1 MRTGDRKK
9 KRREEAFPADFD
21 DRIMPGDDLL
31 PDGFV
36 PGETPEE
43 PERDS
48 SRRRTRHQETAVRDI
63 SRSLMEDEAIPEE
76 SSGRPGGDGKSG
88 RRGRRP
94 RSRALTLIGN
104 IFKFILIVLLVL
116 IIGGG
121 IFAFFQVRAILKNA
135 PEISPA
141 QFIPSEA
148 ATYIYDADGKR
159 EQKLTLPEANR
170 DLVSI
175 KDIPKD
181 LQHAVVAIEDE
192 RFYRH
197 NGVDPKGIARALVK
211 GLKSGHFSEG
221 ASTITQQLLKNSVFP
236 DWMKETTFRQRLE
249 RKIQEQFLAL
259 KLEKM
264 LTKEQILE
272 DYLNTINLGAGCYGV
287 QSAAYRYFGLP
298 VSELSLSEATVI
310 AGITQNPTAY
320 NPITNPEKNKKRRTE
335 VLNAMLRQGYIS
347 QSQYASALADD
358 VYARIQDNESKVD
371 TTSTIYTFY
380 QDALIDQVMQD
391 LEEQKGYTHQQAY
404 KAVYSGG
411 LRIYSAQD
419 DEIQQICDEEF
430 ENPANFPSGTE
441 VGIDY
446 ALSVEDKSGQIT
458 DYGNEDLRA
467 FVRKTDPSFDL
478 MYETAQEAKDGAA
491 AFRASVVKDGDTV
504 LGERVTV
511 TPQPQA
517 SCVIIDS
524 ATGLVKALVGGRGT
538 KEASL
543 TLNRASYTQRQ
554 PGSTFK
560 ILAVYAPALDEAG
573 KTLATVYKDEP
584 YNYEDGTPVKDAEGT
599 YAGDVTIRQ
608 AIVRSINVAAVKCL
622 TEITPQVGF
631 DYAEKFGITSL
642 VESKTTDSGTYSDVG
657 QTLALGGLTYGV
669 TNLEL
674 TGAYA
679 AIANDGQYLKP
690 HFYTQVL
697 DTYGNVVLDNTDPEP
712 RTVVKDSTAALLT
725 SAMRG
730 VISDP
735 EGTAYGKIDL
745 GQMAVAGKTGT
756 TTDYRDSWFVGFTP
770 YLTCSIWAGYDNN
783 APLPDKDTYHTYSKT
798 LWNSIMSRIS
808 QSQTISAFGMPS
820 DVVSMS
826 ICSDSHMAA
835 APGCPNPYTEYF
847 AKGTEPKNYCNI
859 HGDGSPVDQ
868 TQQQTDGISP
878 DAITIYKSDQATVH
892 TQTPDAADGASGSAG
907 ENTGAAGP
915 GGNQGA
921 AGNTGGAS
929 GSGSAGGNTGVAGPG
944 GTQWTA
950 GNTPGGSGNPAAGTG
965 NAGRA
970 GGAAGGGSGSTTGGT
985 PSGTGNPAGSSQQ
998 GGQSTAGGSSTS
1010 AAGNAQGGSS
1020 QNGVIQIGG
1029 NQAGSGIQQ
1038 GGSDKDVIEILNNI
1052 PPAQ

>member
-36 PGETPEE
+36 PEETPEE

-76 SSGRPGGDGKSG
+76 SIGRPGGDGKS
-88 RRGRRP
+88 GRRP

-192 RFYRH
+192 RFYKH

-211 GLKSGHFSEG
+211 GLTSGHFSEG

-287 QSAAYRYFGLP
+287 QSAAYRYFGVP
-298 VSELSLSEATVI
+298 VSELSLSESTVI

-335 VLNAMLRQGYIS
+335 VLDAMLRQGYIS

-419 DEIQQICDEEF
+419 DDMQKICDEEF

-446 ALSVEDKSGQIT
+446 ALSVEDKNGQIT

-467 FVRKTDPSFDL
+467 FVRKTHPSFDL
-478 MYETAQEAKDGAA
+478 MYGTAQEAKDGAA

-622 TEITPQVGF
+622 TEITPQAGF

-642 VESKTTDSGTYSDVG
+642 VESKTTDSGTFSDVG

-669 TNLEL
+669 TNLEM

-679 AIANDGQYLKP
+679 AIANGGQYLKP

-745 GQMAVAGKTGT
+745 GQMAAAGKTGT

-770 YLTCSIWAGYDNN
+770 YVTCGIWAGYDNN

-798 LWNSIMSRIS
+798 LWNSIMNRIS

-868 TQQQTDGISP
+868 SQQQTDGISP

-892 TQTPDAADGASGSAG
+892 TQTPDAAGGAPGSGGAG
-907 ENTGAAGP
+907 GDAATGSGDA
-915 GGNQGA
+915 QGA
-921 AGNTGGAS
+921 AGG
-929 GSGSAGGNTGVAGPG
+929 G
-944 GTQWTA
+944 GTGENAPAAGFGGSQGTA
-950 GNTPGGSGNPAAGTG
+950 GTLSGGSGNPAAGTG
-965 NAGRA
+965 SA
-970 GGAAGGGSGSTTGGT
+970 GGAAGPAGGSGSSAAGAGAA
-985 PSGTGNPAGSSQQ
+985 PSGTGSQAGTAQQ
-998 GGQSTAGGSSTS
+998 GGSTATGGSPS
-1010 AAGNAQGGSS
+1010 AAGNTQGGSAPG
-1020 QNGVIQIGG
+1020 GVIQIGG
-1029 NQAGSGIQQ
+1029 NQAGSGGQQ
-1038 GGSDKDVIEILNNI
+1038 GSSDKDVIEILNNI

>member
-9 KRREEAFPADFD
+9 KRMEEAFPDDFD

-31 PDGFV
+31 PDDFV
-36 PGETPEE
+36 
-43 PERDS
+43 S
-48 SRRRTRHQETAVRDI
+48 
-63 SRSLMEDEAIPEE
+63 EE
-76 SSGRPGGDGKSG
+76 SSGRPGGDGKRG
-88 RRGRRP
+88 RRGRGGRRP

-104 IFKFILIVLLVL
+104 IFKLILIVLLVL
-116 IIGGG
+116 IIGSG

-192 RFYRH
+192 RFYKH

-211 GLKSGHFSEG
+211 GLTSGHFSEG

-584 YNYEDGTPVKDAEGT
+584 YNYEDGTPVKDAEGS

-631 DYAEKFGITSL
+631 DYAKKFGITSL

-712 RTVVKDSTAALLT
+712 RTVVRDSTAALLT

-745 GQMAVAGKTGT
+745 GQMAAAGKTGT

-770 YLTCSIWAGYDNN
+770 YLTCGIWAGYDNN

-798 LWNSIMSRIS
+798 LWNSIMNRIS

-826 ICSDSHMAA
+826 VCSDSHMAA

-868 TQQQTDGISP
+868 TQQTDGISP

-892 TQTPDAADGASGSAG
+892 TQTP
-907 ENTGAAGP
+907 GAAG
-915 GGNQGA
+915 
-921 AGNTGGAS
+921 GAS
-929 GSGSAGGNTGVAGPG
+929 EGSAGGNATAAGSG
-944 GTQWTA
+944 GTQGAAGSPGGASGGSAGGSAAAAGSGGTQGTA
-950 GNTPGGSGNPAAGTG
+950 GNTSGGSGNPAAGTG
-965 NAGRA
+965 SGT
-970 GGAAGGGSGSTTGGT
+970 AGGGSGSTAGGT
-985 PSGTGNPAGSSQQ
+985 PSGTGNPAGSAQQ
-998 GGQSTAGGSSTS
+998 GSQSTAGGSSAS
-1010 AAGNAQGGSS
+1010 AAGNAWGGSS

-1029 NQAGSGIQQ
+1029 SQAGSGSQQ

>member
-9 KRREEAFPADFD
+9 KHEEEVFTSDYD
-21 DRIMPGDDLL
+21 DRIMPDDDLL
-31 PDGFV
+31 PDDFA
-36 PGETPEE
+36 PEE
-43 PERDS
+43 TERGS
-48 SRRRTRHQETAVRDI
+48 SRPV
-63 SRSLMEDEAIPEE
+63 
-76 SSGRPGGDGKSG
+76 G
-88 RRGRRP
+88 RGRRP

-116 IIGGG
+116 IIGAG
-121 IFAFFQVRAILKNA
+121 IFAFFQVRTILKKA

-192 RFYRH
+192 RFYKH

-211 GLKSGHFSEG
+211 GLTSGHFSEG

-287 QSAAYRYFGLP
+287 QSAAYRYFGVP
-298 VSELSLSEATVI
+298 VSELSLSESTVI

-335 VLNAMLRQGYIS
+335 VLDAMLRQGYIT

-419 DEIQQICDEEF
+419 DDMQKICDEEF

-446 ALSVEDKSGQIT
+446 ALSVEDKNGQIT

-478 MYETAQEAKDGAA
+478 MYGTAQEAKDGAA

-622 TEITPQVGF
+622 TEITPQAGF

-642 VESKTTDSGTYSDVG
+642 VESKTTDSGTFSDVG

-669 TNLEL
+669 TNLEM

-679 AIANDGQYLKP
+679 AIANGGQYLKP

-745 GQMAVAGKTGT
+745 GQMAAAGKTGT

-770 YLTCSIWAGYDNN
+770 YVTCGIWAGYDNN

-798 LWNSIMSRIS
+798 LWNSIMNRIS

-868 TQQQTDGISP
+868 SQQQTDGISP

-892 TQTPDAADGASGSAG
+892 TQTPDAAGGAPGSGGAG
-907 ENTGAAGP
+907 GDAATGSGDA
-915 GGNQGA
+915 QGA
-921 AGNTGGAS
+921 AGG
-929 GSGSAGGNTGVAGPG
+929 G
-944 GTQWTA
+944 GTGENAPAAGFGGSQGTA
-950 GNTPGGSGNPAAGTG
+950 GTSSGGSGNPAAGTG
-965 NAGRA
+965 SA
-970 GGAAGGGSGSTTGGT
+970 GGAAGPAGGSGSSAAGAGAA
-985 PSGTGNPAGSSQQ
+985 PSGTGSQAGTAQQ
-998 GGQSTAGGSSTS
+998 GGSTATGGSPS
-1010 AAGNAQGGSS
+1010 AAGNTQGGSAPG
-1020 QNGVIQIGG
+1020 GVIQIGG
-1029 NQAGSGIQQ
+1029 NQAGSGGQQ
-1038 GGSDKDVIEILNNI
+1038 GSSDKDVIEILNNI

>member
-9 KRREEAFPADFD
+9 KHEEEVFTSDYD

-31 PDGFV
+31 PDDFA
-36 PGETPEE
+36 PEE
-43 PERDS
+43 TERGS
-48 SRRRTRHQETAVRDI
+48 SRPV
-63 SRSLMEDEAIPEE
+63 
-76 SSGRPGGDGKSG
+76 G
-88 RRGRRP
+88 RGRRP

-116 IIGGG
+116 IIGAS
-121 IFAFFQVRAILKNA
+121 IFAFFQVRTILKKA

-192 RFYRH
+192 RFYKH

-211 GLKSGHFSEG
+211 GLTSGHFSEG

-287 QSAAYRYFGLP
+287 QSAAYRYFGVP
-298 VSELSLSEATVI
+298 VSELSLSESTVI
-310 AGITQNPTAY
+310 AGIMQNPTAY
-320 NPITNPEKNKKRRTE
+320 NPITKPEKNKKRRTE
-335 VLNAMLRQGYIS
+335 VLDAMLRQGYIS

-419 DEIQQICDEEF
+419 DDMQKICDEEF

-446 ALSVEDKSGQIT
+446 ALSVEDKNGQIT

-467 FVRKTDPSFDL
+467 FVRKTHPSFDL
-478 MYETAQEAKDGAA
+478 MYGTAQEAKDGAA

-622 TEITPQVGF
+622 TEITPQAGF

-642 VESKTTDSGTYSDVG
+642 VESKTTDSGTFSDVG

-669 TNLEL
+669 TNLEM

-679 AIANDGQYLKP
+679 AIANGGQYLKP

-745 GQMAVAGKTGT
+745 GQMAAAGKTGT

-770 YLTCSIWAGYDNN
+770 YVTCGIWAGYDNN

-798 LWNSIMSRIS
+798 LWNSIMNRIS

-868 TQQQTDGISP
+868 SQQQTDGISP

-892 TQTPDAADGASGSAG
+892 TQTPDAAGGAPGSGGAG
-907 ENTGAAGP
+907 GDAATGSGDA
-915 GGNQGA
+915 QGA
-921 AGNTGGAS
+921 AGG
-929 GSGSAGGNTGVAGPG
+929 G
-944 GTQWTA
+944 GTGDNAPAAGFGGSQGTA
-950 GNTPGGSGNPAAGTG
+950 GTTSGGSGNPAAGTG
-965 NAGRA
+965 SA
-970 GGAAGGGSGSTTGGT
+970 GGAAGSAGGSGSSAAGAGAA
-985 PSGTGNPAGSSQQ
+985 PSGTGSQAGTAQQ
-998 GGQSTAGGSSTS
+998 GGSTAAGGSPS
-1010 AAGNAQGGSS
+1010 AAGNTQGGSAPG
-1020 QNGVIQIGG
+1020 GVIQIGG
-1029 NQAGSGIQQ
+1029 NQAGSGGQQ
-1038 GGSDKDVIEILNNI
+1038 GSSDKDVIEILNNI

>member
-31 PDGFV
+31 PDDFV
-36 PGETPEE
+36 SEETPGET
-43 PERDS
+43 ERGS
-48 SRRRTRHQETAVRDI
+48 SRRRTQHQEADIRDI
-63 SRSLMEDEAIPEE
+63 SKSLMEDETIPEE
-76 SSGRPGGDGKSG
+76 SS
-88 RRGRRP
+88 GRRP

-116 IIGGG
+116 IIGSG

-192 RFYRH
+192 RFYKH

-211 GLKSGHFSEG
+211 GLTSGHFSEG

-236 DWMKETTFRQRLE
+236 GWMKETTFRQRLE

-335 VLNAMLRQGYIS
+335 VLNAMLRQGYIT

-380 QDALIDQVMQD
+380 QDALIAQVMQD

-467 FVRKTDPSFDL
+467 FVRKTNPSFDL
-478 MYETAQEAKDGAA
+478 MYGTAQEAKDGAA
-491 AFRASVVKDGDTV
+491 AFRASVVKDGYTV

-573 KTLATVYKDEP
+573 KTLATVYRDEP

-631 DYAEKFGITSL
+631 DYAKKFGITSL

-745 GQMAVAGKTGT
+745 GQMAAAGKTGT

-770 YLTCSIWAGYDNN
+770 YLTCGIWAGYDNS

-847 AKGTEPKNYCNI
+847 AKGTEPKNYCNV

-868 TQQQTDGISP
+868 TQQTDGISP

-892 TQTPDAADGASGSAG
+892 TQTPDAA
-907 ENTGAAGP
+907 
-915 GGNQGA
+915 GGV
-921 AGNTGGAS
+921 TE
-929 GSGSAGGNTGVAGPG
+929 GSAGGNAAAAGSG
-944 GTQWTA
+944 GTQGTAGSPGGASGGSAGGSAAAAGSGGTQGTA
-950 GNTPGGSGNPAAGTG
+950 GNTSGGSGNPAAG
-965 NAGRA
+965 AGS
-970 GGAAGGGSGSTTGGT
+970 GTAGGGTGSTAGGT
-985 PSGTGNPAGSSQQ
+985 PSGTGNPTGSAQQ
-998 GGQSTAGGSSTS
+998 GSQSTAGGSSAS
-1010 AAGNAQGGSS
+1010 AAGNAWGGSS

-1029 NQAGSGIQQ
+1029 SQAGSGSQQ

>member
-9 KRREEAFPADFD
+9 RHGEEAFPVDFD

-31 PDGFV
+31 PDDFA
-36 PGETPEE
+36 PEE
-43 PERDS
+43 TREETEKGV
-48 SRRRTRHQETAVRDI
+48 SRRRTRHQEAAVRDI
-63 SRSLMEDEAIPEE
+63 SKSLMEDETISEK
-76 SSGRPGGDGKSG
+76 SSNRSGEHGKNGRQG

-116 IIGGG
+116 IIGAG
-121 IFAFFQVRAILKNA
+121 IFAFFQVRTILKKA

-192 RFYRH
+192 RFYKH

-211 GLKSGHFSEG
+211 GLTSGHFSEG

-287 QSAAYRYFGLP
+287 QSAAYRYFGVP
-298 VSELSLSEATVI
+298 VSELSLSESTVI

-335 VLNAMLRQGYIS
+335 VLDAMLRQGYIS

-419 DEIQQICDEEF
+419 DDMQKICDEEF

-446 ALSVEDKSGQIT
+446 ALSVEDKNGQIT

-478 MYETAQEAKDGAA
+478 MYGTAQEAKDGAA

-622 TEITPQVGF
+622 TEITPQAGF

-642 VESKTTDSGTYSDVG
+642 VESKTTDSGTFSDVG

-669 TNLEL
+669 TNLEM

-679 AIANDGQYLKP
+679 AIANGGQYLKP

-745 GQMAVAGKTGT
+745 GQMAAAGKTGT

-770 YLTCSIWAGYDNN
+770 YVTCGIWAGYDNN

-798 LWNSIMSRIS
+798 LWNSIMNRIS

-868 TQQQTDGISP
+868 SQQQTDGISP

-892 TQTPDAADGASGSAG
+892 TQTPDAAGGAPGSGGAG
-907 ENTGAAGP
+907 GDAAAGS
-915 GGNQGA
+915 GDAQGA
-921 AGNTGGAS
+921 AGG
-929 GSGSAGGNTGVAGPG
+929 G
-944 GTQWTA
+944 GTGDNAPAAGFGGSQGTA
-950 GNTPGGSGNPAAGTG
+950 GTSSGGSGNPAAGTG
-965 NAGRA
+965 SA
-970 GGAAGGGSGSTTGGT
+970 GGAVGQAGGSGSSAAGAGAA
-985 PSGTGNPAGSSQQ
+985 PSGTGSQAGTAQQ
-998 GGQSTAGGSSTS
+998 GGSTATGGSPS
-1010 AAGNAQGGSS
+1010 AAGNTQGGSAPG
-1020 QNGVIQIGG
+1020 GVIQIGG
-1029 NQAGSGIQQ
+1029 NQAGSGGQQ
-1038 GGSDKDVIEILNNI
+1038 GSSNKDVIEILNNI

>member
-31 PDGFV
+31 PDDFV
-36 PGETPEE
+36 SEETPGET
-43 PERDS
+43 ERGS
-48 SRRRTRHQETAVRDI
+48 SRRRTQHQEADIRDI
-63 SRSLMEDEAIPEE
+63 SKSLMEDETIPEE
-76 SSGRPGGDGKSG
+76 SS
-88 RRGRRP
+88 GRRP

-116 IIGGG
+116 IIGSG

-192 RFYRH
+192 RFYKH

-211 GLKSGHFSEG
+211 GLTSGHFSEG

-236 DWMKETTFRQRLE
+236 GWMKETTFRQRLE

-335 VLNAMLRQGYIS
+335 VLNAMLRQGYIT

-380 QDALIDQVMQD
+380 QDALIAQVMQD

-467 FVRKTDPSFDL
+467 FVRKTNPSFDL
-478 MYETAQEAKDGAA
+478 MYGTAQEAKDGAA
-491 AFRASVVKDGDTV
+491 AFRASVVKDGYTV

-573 KTLATVYKDEP
+573 KTLATVYRDEP

-631 DYAEKFGITSL
+631 DYAKKFGITSL

-712 RTVVKDSTAALLT
+712 RTVIRDSTAALLT

-745 GQMAVAGKTGT
+745 GQMAAAGKTGT

-770 YLTCSIWAGYDNN
+770 YLTCGIWAGYDNN

-826 ICSDSHMAA
+826 VCSDSHMAA

-847 AKGTEPKNYCNI
+847 AKGTEPKNYCNM
-859 HGDGSPVDQ
+859 HGDGSLVDQ
-868 TQQQTDGISP
+868 TQQTDGISP

-892 TQTPDAADGASGSAG
+892 TQTPGASGGASEESAGGYAAAAGTGGTQGAAGSSDGASG
-907 ENTGAAGP
+907 
-915 GGNQGA
+915 
-921 AGNTGGAS
+921 
-929 GSGSAGGNTGVAGPG
+929 GSAGGYAAAAGSG
-944 GTQWTA
+944 GTQGTA
-950 GNTPGGSGNPAAGTG
+950 GNTSGDSGNPAAGTG
-965 NAGRA
+965 SGT
-970 GGAAGGGSGSTTGGT
+970 AGGGSGSTAGGT
-985 PSGTGNPAGSSQQ
+985 PSGTGNPAGSAQQ
-998 GGQSTAGGSSTS
+998 GSQSTAGGSSAS
-1010 AAGNAQGGSS
+1010 AAGNAWGGSS

-1029 NQAGSGIQQ
+1029 SQAGSGSQQ

>member
-31 PDGFV
+31 PDDFV
-36 PGETPEE
+36 PEETPEE
-43 PERDS
+43 TKRGS
-48 SRRRTRHQETAVRDI
+48 GRRRTQYQEAAVRDI
-63 SRSLMEDEAIPEE
+63 SKSLMEDEAIPEE

-560 ILAVYAPALDEAG
+560 ILAVYAPALDEAS

-770 YLTCSIWAGYDNN
+770 YLTCGIWAGYDNN

-826 ICSDSHMAA
+826 ICSDSHMAT

-868 TQQQTDGISP
+868 TQQTDGISP
-878 DAITIYKSDQATVH
+878 DAITIYKSDQATVN

-944 GTQWTA
+944 GTQGTA

-965 NAGRA
+965 NAGGA

-985 PSGTGNPAGSSQQ
+985 PAGIGNPAGSSQQ

>member
-1 MRTGDRKK
+1 MRTGERKK
-9 KRREEAFPADFD
+9 RHGEEAFPVDFD

-31 PDGFV
+31 PDDFV
-36 PGETPEE
+36 PEETPEE
-43 PERDS
+43 TEKGV
-48 SRRRTRHQETAVRDI
+48 SRRRTRHQEAAVRDI
-63 SRSLMEDEAIPEE
+63 SKSLMEDETISEE
-76 SSGRPGGDGKSG
+76 SSNWSGEHGKNGRQG

-116 IIGGG
+116 IIGAG
-121 IFAFFQVRAILKNA
+121 IFAFFQVRTILKKA

-192 RFYRH
+192 RFYKH

-211 GLKSGHFSEG
+211 GLTSGHFSEG

-236 DWMKETTFRQRLE
+236 NWMKETTFRQRLE

-287 QSAAYRYFGLP
+287 QSAAYRYFGVP
-298 VSELSLSEATVI
+298 VSELSLSESTVI

-335 VLNAMLRQGYIS
+335 VLDAMLRQGYIT

-419 DEIQQICDEEF
+419 DDMQKICDEEF

-446 ALSVEDKSGQIT
+446 ALSVEDKNGQIT

-478 MYETAQEAKDGAA
+478 MYGTAQEAKDGAA

-622 TEITPQVGF
+622 TEITPQAGF

-642 VESKTTDSGTYSDVG
+642 VESKTTDSGTFSDVG

-669 TNLEL
+669 TNLEM

-679 AIANDGQYLKP
+679 AIANGGQYLKP

-745 GQMAVAGKTGT
+745 GQMAAAGKTGT

-770 YLTCSIWAGYDNN
+770 YVTCGIWAGYDNN

-798 LWNSIMSRIS
+798 LWNSIMNRIS

-868 TQQQTDGISP
+868 SQQQTDGISP

-892 TQTPDAADGASGSAG
+892 TQTPDAAGGAPGSGGAG
-907 ENTGAAGP
+907 GDAAAGS
-915 GGNQGA
+915 GDAQGA
-921 AGNTGGAS
+921 AGG
-929 GSGSAGGNTGVAGPG
+929 G
-944 GTQWTA
+944 GTGENAPAAGFGGSQGTA
-950 GNTPGGSGNPAAGTG
+950 GTSSGGSGNPAAGTG
-965 NAGRA
+965 SA
-970 GGAAGGGSGSTTGGT
+970 GGAAGPAGGSGSSAAGAGAA
-985 PSGTGNPAGSSQQ
+985 PSGTGSQAGTVQQ
-998 GGQSTAGGSSTS
+998 GGSTAAGGSPS
-1010 AAGNAQGGSS
+1010 AAGNTQGGSAPG
-1020 QNGVIQIGG
+1020 GVIQIGG
-1029 NQAGSGIQQ
+1029 NQAGSGGQQ
-1038 GGSDKDVIEILNNI
+1038 GSSDKDVIEILNNI

>member
-1 MRTGDRKK
+1 MRIGDRKK
-9 KRREEAFPADFD
+9 KRMEEAFPDDFD

-31 PDGFV
+31 PDDFV
-36 PGETPEE
+36 PEETPEE
-43 PERDS
+43 TKRGS
-48 SRRRTRHQETAVRDI
+48 GRRRTQYQEAAVRDI
-63 SRSLMEDEAIPEE
+63 SKSLMEDEAIPEE

-175 KDIPKD
+175 KDIPKN

-236 DWMKETTFRQRLE
+236 DWMRETTFRQRLE

-631 DYAEKFGITSL
+631 DYAKKFGITSL

-712 RTVVKDSTAALLT
+712 RTVVRDSTAALLT

-745 GQMAVAGKTGT
+745 GQMAAAGKTGT

-770 YLTCSIWAGYDNN
+770 YLTCGIWAGYDNN

-826 ICSDSHMAA
+826 VCSDSHMAA

-847 AKGTEPKNYCNI
+847 AKGTEPKNYCNV
-859 HGDGSPVDQ
+859 HGDGSLVDQ
-868 TQQQTDGISP
+868 TQQTDGISP
-878 DAITIYKSDQATVH
+878 DAITIYQSNQATVH
-892 TQTPDAADGASGSAG
+892 TQTPDASGGASEGSAGGYAAAAGSGVTQGAVGSSDGASG
-907 ENTGAAGP
+907 
-915 GGNQGA
+915 
-921 AGNTGGAS
+921 
-929 GSGSAGGNTGVAGPG
+929 GSAGGSAAAAGSG
-944 GTQWTA
+944 GTQGTA
-950 GNTPGGSGNPAAGTG
+950 GNTSGGSGNPAAG
-965 NAGRA
+965 AGS
-970 GGAAGGGSGSTTGGT
+970 GTAGGGTGSTAGGT
-985 PSGTGNPAGSSQQ
+985 PSGTGNPTGSAQQ
-998 GGQSTAGGSSTS
+998 GSQSTAGGSSAS
-1010 AAGNAQGGSS
+1010 AAGNAWGGSS

-1029 NQAGSGIQQ
+1029 SQAGSGSQQ